1 MPHQRTAVLQYIS
14 IQYIYR
20 ALTNLVIV
28 VYGTAQMSSFLM
40 DSYIVTIIALA
51 GITVAKR
58 MERPLYSADTPSARK
73 IPARVMAGRLV
84 RNIGLEL
91 TSALVSPTA
100 ATVDV
105 AVEVV
110 EEEGHALTCCRVLST
125 SNGCVAIA
133 ETMPEVAPD
142 RKVTEAGKATLI
154 PGTILLLLLLLLLR
168 CCVGMRCSRSE

>member
-1 MPHQRTAVLQYIS
+1 
-14 IQYIYR
+14 
-20 ALTNLVIV
+20 
-28 VYGTAQMSSFLM
+28 M
-40 DSYIVTIIALA
+40 DSYIVTMIALA
-51 GITVAKR
+51 GITVARR
-58 MERPLYSADTPSARK
+58 MERPLYSADTPSVRK
-73 IPARVMAGRLV
+73 IPARVIAGRLV

-105 AVEVV
+105 VLDAVEEV
-110 EEEGHALTCCRVLST
+110 EGHALTCCRVLST

-154 PGTILLLLLLLLLR
+154 PGTIMLLLLLR
-168 CCVGMRCSRSE
+168 CCGGMGCSRSE

>member
-1 MPHQRTAVLQYIS
+1 
-14 IQYIYR
+14 
-20 ALTNLVIV
+20 
-28 VYGTAQMSSFLM
+28 MSSFLM

-51 GITVAKR
+51 GITVARR
-58 MERPLYSADTPSARK
+58 MERPLYSANTPSARK

-110 EEEGHALTCCRVLST
+110 LEVEGHALTCCRVLST

-142 RKVTEAGKATLI
+142 RKVTEAGNATLI